1 MNGIEL
7 IKTRY
12 NDKKEITVQGR
23 DLHSFLEV
31 KTAYKDWFPRM
42 TEYGFEEGTD
52 YNSFIESVG
61 AQNRARTYDQLN
73 HNLSIDMAKEIA
85 MIQRSEKGKLA
96 RQYFLEIERRWNSP
110 EMVMKRALEY
120 ANEQVLKLES
130 KIEEQKPKV
139 LLAESIENSNDL
151 ILIRELA
158 NILNQNGV
166 KIGQNRLFE
175 RLRDMG
181 YLVKGGSSR
190 NSPTQRSMDLGLFKI
205 VEGTYNGSNEIKLTK
220 TTKVTGKGQKYFV
233 NKFLKEVKG

>member
-42 TEYGFEEGTD
+42 TEYGFVEGID
-52 YNSFIESVG
+52 YVSFIESVG

-151 ILIRELA
+151 ILIGELA
-158 NILNQNGV
+158 KILKQNGV
-166 KIGQNRLFE
+166 NIGQNRLFE
-175 RLRDMG
+175 RLRGMG
-181 YLVKGGSSR
+181 YLVKSGSQK
-190 NSPTQRSMDLGLFKI
+190 NSPTQRSVDLGLFRIIEGAYNNGDVVKI
-205 VEGTYNGSNEIKLTK
+205 TK

-233 NKFLKEVKG
+233 NKFLKISK

>member
-7 IKTRY
+7 IKTHY
-12 NDKKEITVQGR
+12 NKNKEIIVLGR
-23 DLHSFLEV
+23 ELHQFLEV

-42 TEYGFEEGTD
+42 VEYGFEEGID
-52 YNSFIESVG
+52 FSSF
-61 AQNRARTYDQLN
+61 
-73 HNLSIDMAKEIA
+73 LSGSSGGRPSKEHMISLDMAKEIS
-85 MIQRSEKGKLA
+85 MIQRSEKGKSA
-96 RQYFLEIERRWNSP
+96 RQYFLEVERRWNSP

-205 VEGTYNGSNEIKLTK
+205 VETVRIGSHVSGDIVKINK
-220 TTKVTGKGQKYFV
+220 TTKVTGKGQRYFV
-233 NKFLKEVKG
+233 NKFLKEVN